1 MRTAER
7 VLKPLQQRCSA
18 NAFFVKQG
26 QQSSGSYRY
35 RTALQLV
42 SASKKRLR
50 CWESALM
57 HQLEVAR
64 QEKAAAPHLRF
75 DTASN
80 RKTPRVLKLRG
91 GFGILRPF
99 AILRVWFWPIALKKG
114 SRSSANKL
122 LDLAR

>member
-1 MRTAER
+1 MGKVGKLQAEVPGGKYASGEDRRARAQTASAAMFCERLFRQTRTAIKR
-7 VLKPLQQRCSA
+7 
-18 NAFFVKQG
+18 
-26 QQSSGSYRY
+26 
-35 RTALQLV
+35 QLPV
-42 SASKKRLR
+42 SDSLAVVRQCEQKAPTLL
-50 CWESALM
+50 ESALM

-99 AILRVWFWPIALKKG
+99 AILRVWF
-114 SRSSANKL
+114 
-122 LDLAR
+122 